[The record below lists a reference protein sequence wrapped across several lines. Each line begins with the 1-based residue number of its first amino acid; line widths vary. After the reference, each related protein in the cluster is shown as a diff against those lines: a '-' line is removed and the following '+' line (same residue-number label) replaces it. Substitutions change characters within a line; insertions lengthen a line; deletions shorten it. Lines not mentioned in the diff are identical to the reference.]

1 MNETQRRQKKGN
13 NKDLTE
19 ISEIKKKR
27 KKKRNRKKTMKPKF
41 DCQ

>member
-19 ISEIKKKR
+19 ISEIKKKGKR
-27 KKKRNRKKTMKPKF
+27 KETGKR
-41 DCQ
+41 Q